1 MMSEGLFGVILLSI
15 AGGAFVYC
23 LIELNSCKEI
33 CNKLMRNIKSYIK
46 KSEQLELPLKMKK
59 QPPKYLSGKKKTTKK
74 KKIAR
79 KTKK

>member
-1 MMSEGLFGVILLSI
+1 MSEGLFGVILLSI

-59 QPPKYLSGKKKTTKK
+59 QPPKYLSGKPKK
-74 KKIAR
+74 KQSAK

>member
-23 LIELNSCKEI
+23 LIELNSCKDI
-33 CNKLMRNIKSYIK
+33 CNKLMRNIKTYIK

-59 QPPKYLSGKKKTTKK
+59 QPPKYLSGKTKK
-74 KKIAR
+74 KKSAK